1 MNWLDLLI
9 IVLAAMAGAAGYRMG
24 LLARSVSWLGLALGL
39 FFAARLIP
47 HVLDGHEAAPEGRL
61 LLAAASILVIGG
73 LAGQALGMFAG
84 ARLRRV
90 LPPQGSVSSAD
101 RAGGALAGMLGVF
114 VALWLLLPAIAEVPD
129 WPARQARTSAIA
141 RAIDGLFPTPPDA
154 VDAIRQLVDDNSPEV
169 FAGLKP
175 APDVPAPPDSVV
187 VAAVVNQQA
196 TDAVFRVEAPACGR
210 VQEGSGFAVDHGLIA
225 TNAHVVAG
233 STEVRVHGEHG
244 QDKPATV
251 VAYDPFRDIALL
263 RVDGLDVPPLPLA
276 EPRTGDRGAVY
287 GHPGGGDLR
296 AAPFDVAE
304 RVQAEGKDLFG
315 DKRIVRDVLVLS
327 TSLRPGDSGAPV
339 VRDDGT
345 VIGIA
350 FAVAPDRSTVGYALT
365 SDELQAVLASAHDT
379 SVSTGRCLR

>member
-1 MNWLDLLI
+1 M
-9 IVLAAMAGAAGYRMG
+9 
-24 LLARSVSWLGLALGL
+24 
-39 FFAARLIP
+39 
-47 HVLDGHEAAPEGRL
+47 
-61 LLAAASILVIGG
+61 
-73 LAGQALGMFAG
+73 
-84 ARLRRV
+84 
-90 LPPQGSVSSAD
+90 
-101 RAGGALAGMLGVF
+101 
-114 VALWLLLPAIAEVPD
+114 
-129 WPARQARTSAIA
+129 
-141 RAIDGLFPTPPDA
+141 
-154 VDAIRQLVDDNSPEV
+154 
-169 FAGLKP
+169 
-175 APDVPAPPDSVV
+175 
-187 VAAVVNQQA
+187 
-196 TDAVFRVEAPACGR
+196 
-210 VQEGSGFAVDHGLIA
+210 
-225 TNAHVVAG
+225 
-233 STEVRVHGEHG
+233 HGEHG